1 MELERDAATEQ
12 SLAEMEAEHQSAIL
26 LEKQVEELKQNLQ
39 IAETQYKEKVG
50 GLMHAFTQFHRSIV
64 I

>member
-1 MELERDAATEQ
+1 MELERDAATKQ

-50 GLMHAFTQFHRSIV
+50 V
-64 I
+64 